1 MRIGILGTGAVGR
14 TVASALAALGHDVV
28 LGTRDPKRTLARSG
42 PDNRGRPSVADWLQE
57 NPAVRLATFA
67 DATRDA
73 EMVVNATSGEG
84 TLPAIQSAGKANLAG
99 KVLLDIANPL
109 DFSRGFPPSLSVCN
123 TDSLAEQI
131 QRAVPEARVVKS
143 LNTVNTSVMVDPA
156 AVGDGDHSIFVCGND
171 AEAKASVVGLL
182 REFGWRD
189 IIDLGDLS
197 NARGTEMYLPIWV
210 RLMGTLG
217 TPTFNVKVV
226 R

>member
-1 MRIGILGTGAVGR
+1 MKIGILGTGAVGR
-14 TVASALAALGHDVV
+14 AMAGKLAALGHDVV
-28 LGTRDPKRTLARSG
+28 LGTRNPRETLARTG
-42 PDNRGRPSVADWLQE
+42 PDRRGQPSVADWLKQH
-57 NPAVRLATFA
+57 ATVRLAEFP
-67 DATRDA
+67 DAARHG
-73 EMVVNATSGEG
+73 EMVVNATSGDG
-84 TLPAIQSAGKANLAG
+84 TLDAINSAGEANLAG

-109 DFSRGFPPSLSVCN
+109 DFSSGFPPSLSVCN

-131 QRAVPEARVVKS
+131 QRAVPTARVVKS

-156 AVGDGDHSIFVCGND
+156 AVGGGDHTIFVCGND
-171 AEAKASVVGLL
+171 GAAKATVVGLL
-182 REFGWRD
+182 RDMGWRD

-217 TPTFNVKVV
+217 TPRFNVKVV